1 MYCPVP
7 GVAPSHND
15 LSGLTHTVGW
25 HPPLVQDLRAEDYT
39 YTLSPEEVLESIAG
53 TDALLARGVQDE
65 EDIKKVGIGWQ
76 QH

>member
-1 MYCPVP
+1 
-7 GVAPSHND
+7 
-15 LSGLTHTVGW
+15 
-25 HPPLVQDLRAEDYT
+25 VQDLRAEDYT